1 MHVSVTPEFLL
12 ILHIKVS
19 KKVSGDYNRHLSAC
33 NISSAWPMNL
43 FFLTGA
49 DEARDVSSRLEEA
62 FCIPPT
68 IDPLQISMLKTQ
80 LHTNTVPNIITNCLV
95 FQLAKYNYDYAYLKT
110 DYI

>member
-1 MHVSVTPEFLL
+1 MANEP
-12 ILHIKVS
+12 
-19 KKVSGDYNRHLSAC
+19 
-33 NISSAWPMNL
+33 

-68 IDPLQISMLKTQ
+68 IDALQISMLKTQ

-110 DYI
+110 DYILNFMLAEIHGTMEDLTCKMVDYHST